1 MAYNLPPPPDGGL
14 DGGPGFGGGFPGIGF
29 PGFGKSLSLD
39 YGAGFGFPGIG
50 GLGGGF
56 PGGGYAPYVPVT
68 PLGGLW
74 GFKGDLIVPIV
85 AIGFAI
91 FIFILIVLAVK
102 YALAWKLEVLEGL
115 AGAKG
120 QVFTRSAPAPH
131 LQDEHLN
138 TLAQTVT
145 GAIDSEG
152 PYVKNASSV
161 PVVPSKAGATAAP
174 SVFGKFKKSIY
185 MDQ

>member
-1 MAYNLPPPPDGGL
+1 MAYNLPPPDGGP
-14 DGGPGFGGGFPGIGF
+14 DGGPGFGGGFPGLGF
-29 PGFGKSLSLD
+29 PGFGKSFSLD
-39 YGAGFGFPGIG
+39 YGAGFGVPGIG

-56 PGGGYAPYVPVT
+56 PGGGWAPYVPVT

-120 QVFTRSAPAPH
+120 QKFLRGAPAAH
-131 LQDEHLN
+131 LEDIHLN
-138 TLAQTVT
+138 DLTQTVT
-145 GAIDSEG
+145 AAIDSEG
-152 PYVKNASSV
+152 PNVKNASSV
-161 PVVPSKAGATAAP
+161 PAVSSKADTTAAP

-185 MDQ
+185 MEQ

>member
-14 DGGPGFGGGFPGIGF
+14 DGGPGFGGGLPGIGF

-74 GFKGDLIVPIV
+74 GFKGT
-85 AIGFAI
+85 
-91 FIFILIVLAVK
+91 
-102 YALAWKLEVLEGL
+102 KL
-115 AGAKG
+115 
-120 QVFTRSAPAPH
+120 
-131 LQDEHLN
+131 
-138 TLAQTVT
+138 
-145 GAIDSEG
+145 
-152 PYVKNASSV
+152 
-161 PVVPSKAGATAAP
+161 
-174 SVFGKFKKSIY
+174 
-185 MDQ
+185 

>member
-1 MAYNLPPPPDGGL
+1 MFNL
-14 DGGPGFGGGFPGIGF
+14 FP
-29 PGFGKSLSLD
+29 
-39 YGAGFGFPGIG
+39 
-50 GLGGGF
+50 
-56 PGGGYAPYVPVT
+56 
-68 PLGGLW
+68 
-74 GFKGDLIVPIV
+74 GDLIVPIV